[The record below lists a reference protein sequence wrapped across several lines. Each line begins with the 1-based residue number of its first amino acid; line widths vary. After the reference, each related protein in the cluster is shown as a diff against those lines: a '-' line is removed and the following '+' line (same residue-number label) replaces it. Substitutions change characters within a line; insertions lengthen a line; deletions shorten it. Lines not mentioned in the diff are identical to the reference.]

1 MKNALTE
8 MKNTLQGIDS
18 GADEAG
24 DQIIDLEDKE
34 AKNIPSEEQKIK
46 NN

>member
-18 GADEAG
+18 GVDEAG
-24 DQIIDLEDKE
+24 DQIRDLEDKE

-46 NN
+46 K